1 MVRPI
6 AGAPIRSITLSGSGA
21 NAAPFRN
28 LLEKW
33 NKNRSGY
40 ENRFHSNAH
49 EEEAGRSGG
58 ENVSEEQQWLARG
71 PENPKRDPQAP
82 RSRPIAI
89 PGRRHPRTR
98 PREASSGQ
106 PDYRPP
112 PPRLA

>member
-33 NKNRSGY
+33 NRNRSCY

-49 EEEAGRSGG
+49 EEEAGRFGR
-58 ENVSEEQQWLARG
+58 ENVSEEQQWLARV
-71 PENPKRDPQAP
+71 PENPKQDPQTQ
-82 RSRPIAI
+82 RSRANAI
-89 PGRRHPRTR
+89 RGRPHNGTR
-98 PREASSGQ
+98 PRQASS
-106 PDYRPP
+106 
-112 PPRLA
+112 

>member
-33 NKNRSGY
+33 NRNRSCY

-49 EEEAGRSGG
+49 EEEAGRFGG
-58 ENVSEEQQWLARG
+58 EKNNEEQKRLARG
-71 PENPKRDPQAP
+71 KEKPKGGPQTPRNPANSKRG
-82 RSRPIAI
+82 SR
-89 PGRRHPRTR
+89 HTR
-98 PREASSGQ
+98 A
-106 PDYRPP
+106 RPP
-112 PPRLA
+112 